1 MARRFLD
8 RRSGAVA
15 GSDHTRSP
23 LFCMRG
29 LPAVALGLVAASS
42 IAVADARRDCF
53 EKSGEVAIRACSE
66 AIVLNPRDAVSYIN
80 RGFEYLQ
87 KGDYVRS
94 VGDYSKAIELDSRS
108 PDAYQGRAWAYLR
121 SGKASEALPD
131 AERSLQI
138 KPGDARA
145 LDIRGHV
152 LEALGRREDA
162 IADYR
167 RALAIEP
174 RMKGSRDGLKR
185 LGASP

>member
-1 MARRFLD
+1 VR
-8 RRSGAVA
+8 
-15 GSDHTRSP
+15 
-23 LFCMRG
+23 
-29 LPAVALGLVAASS
+29 
-42 IAVADARRDCF
+42 ADARTDCF
-53 EKSGEVAIRACSE
+53 EKSGEAAIRACSE
-66 AIVLNPRDAVSYIN
+66 AIARNPNDAISYIN

-94 VGDYSKAIELDSRS
+94 LADYSKAIEF
-108 PDAYQGRAWAYLR
+108 DAKRWDAFQGRAWAHLR
-121 SGKASEALPD
+121 VGKAQEALAD

-138 KPGDARA
+138 KPGEARS

>member
-1 MARRFLD
+1 MSRLA
-8 RRSGAVA
+8 
-15 GSDHTRSP
+15 
-23 LFCMRG
+23 
-29 LPAVALGLVAASS
+29 ALVFGLVAASS
-42 IAVADARRDCF
+42 TALADARRDCF

-66 AIVLNPRDAVSYIN
+66 AIARNPSDAVSYIN

-94 VGDYSKAIELDSRS
+94 IADYNKSIELDAKNS
-108 PDAYQGRAWAYLR
+108 DGYQGRAWAYLR
-121 SGKASEALPD
+121 SGKANEALPD

-138 KPGDARA
+138 KPGDARS

-152 LEALGRREDA
+152 LEALGRRDDA